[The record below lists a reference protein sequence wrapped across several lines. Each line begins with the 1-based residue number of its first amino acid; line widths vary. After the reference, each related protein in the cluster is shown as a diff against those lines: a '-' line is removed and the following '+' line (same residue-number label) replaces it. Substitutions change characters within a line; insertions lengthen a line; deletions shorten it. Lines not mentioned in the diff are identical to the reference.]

1 MDMTRERR
9 SEFVS
14 MLRFFPLP
22 LVLAALLT
30 SCERPPQAAAPAP
43 PPVPVTVSKPLSTE
57 MVEWDE
63 FIGRLAAPASVEIR
77 ARVSGYLEKIHFR
90 EGSDVKE
97 GDLLITIDPRPY
109 QAVVDRAQADVERAQ
124 VRSELARMEAKRA
137 KGLIEAKAIAVEEI
151 EQRNQA
157 LAEAEASLRSSRA
170 TLQTAMLDLEFTQL
184 KSPITGRI
192 GQALVTEGNLVSGGS
207 NNSNATL
214 LTTIL
219 SMDPIHCYMDVDE
232 QSALKYRELRR
243 QGKRASALDQEIV
256 AEMALANEQGF
267 PHKGVIDFVDNRLD
281 PSAGVIRSRA
291 VFANPGGAMAPGFF
305 ARVRIPGSGKY
316 SALLVSDNAVGSDQ
330 GKPFLFVVG
339 ADNAVKQ
346 TPVELGPLHEGLRV
360 VKSGI
365 SKDDRVIV
373 DGVSLVR
380 NGARVD
386 VKAEVEMKAAIEPS
400 TK

>member
-1 MDMTRERR
+1 
-9 SEFVS
+9 
-14 MLRFFPLP
+14 MLRLFPLP
-22 LVLAALLT
+22 LVLAALLI

-170 TLQTAMLDLEFTQL
+170 TLQTATLDLEFTQL

>member
-1 MDMTRERR
+1 
-9 SEFVS
+9 
-14 MLRFFPLP
+14 
-22 LVLAALLT
+22 
-30 SCERPPQAAAPAP
+30 
-43 PPVPVTVSKPLSTE
+43 

-386 VKAEVEMKAAIEPS
+386 VKTEVEMKAAIEPS

>member
-1 MDMTRERR
+1 MHRL
-9 SEFVS
+9 SY
-14 MLRFFPLP
+14 L
-22 LVLAALLT
+22 LASAVIIT
-30 SCERPPQAAAPAP
+30 ACERPPQASAPTVP
-43 PPVPVTVSKPLSTE
+43 PAPVTVSKALNTE
-57 MVEWDE
+57 LVEWDE

-77 ARVSGYLEKIHFR
+77 ARVSGYLEKIHFK

-109 QAVVDRAQADVERAQ
+109 QAVVDRTQADVERAM
-124 VRSELARMEAKRA
+124 VRVELARMEAKRA
-137 KGLIEAKAIAVEEI
+137 KALIESKAIAVEEI

-157 LAEAEASLRSSRA
+157 LAEAEASLRSARA
-170 TLQTAMLDLEFTQL
+170 THETAKLDLEFTQL

-207 NNSNATL
+207 NNSNATV
-214 LTTIL
+214 LTSIV
-219 SMDPIHCYMDVDE
+219 SVNPIQCYLDVDE
-232 QSALKYRELRR
+232 QSALKYRRLRS

-267 PHKGVIDFVDNRLD
+267 PHRGVIDFVDNQLD
-281 PSAGVIRSRA
+281 PSTGVIRSRA
-291 VFANPGGAMAPGFF
+291 VFANPDGAMAPGFF

-316 SALLVSDNAVGSDQ
+316 NALLVRDVAVGSDQ
-330 GKPFLFVVG
+330 GKPFLMVVG
-339 ADNAVKQ
+339 ADDLVKQ

-365 SKDDRVIV
+365 NKEDRIIV
-373 DGVSLVR
+373 DGLALVR
-380 NGARVD
+380 NGAKVA
-386 VKAEVEMKAAIEPS
+386 VKAEVDMKAANQPT

>member
-1 MDMTRERR
+1 MHRLFYLFASAVIIT
-9 SEFVS
+9 
-14 MLRFFPLP
+14 
-22 LVLAALLT
+22 A
-30 SCERPPQAAAPAP
+30 CERPPQAAAPVLP
-43 PPVPVTVSKPLSTE
+43 PAPVTVSKALNTE
-57 MVEWDE
+57 LVEWDE

-77 ARVSGYLEKIHFR
+77 ARVSGYLEKIHFK

-109 QAVVDRAQADVERAQ
+109 QAVVDRTQADVERAM
-124 VRSELARMEAKRA
+124 VRVELARMEAKRA
-137 KGLIEAKAIAVEEI
+137 KALIESKAIAVEEI

-157 LAEAEASLRSSRA
+157 LAEAEASLRSARA
-170 TLQTAMLDLEFTQL
+170 THETAKLDLEFTQL

-207 NNSNATL
+207 NNSNATV
-214 LTTIL
+214 LTSIV
-219 SMDPIHCYMDVDE
+219 SVNPIQCYLDVDE
-232 QSALKYRELRR
+232 QSALKYRRLRS

-267 PHKGVIDFVDNRLD
+267 PHRGVIDFVDNQLD
-281 PSAGVIRSRA
+281 PSTGVIRSRA
-291 VFANPGGAMAPGFF
+291 VFANPDGAMAPGFF

-316 SALLVSDNAVGSDQ
+316 NALLVRDVAVGSDQ
-330 GKPFLFVVG
+330 GKPFLMVVG
-339 ADNAVKQ
+339 ADDLVKQ

-365 SKDDRVIV
+365 NKEDRIIV
-373 DGVSLVR
+373 DGLALVR
-380 NGARVD
+380 NGAKVA
-386 VKAEVEMKAAIEPS
+386 VKAEVDMKAANQPT